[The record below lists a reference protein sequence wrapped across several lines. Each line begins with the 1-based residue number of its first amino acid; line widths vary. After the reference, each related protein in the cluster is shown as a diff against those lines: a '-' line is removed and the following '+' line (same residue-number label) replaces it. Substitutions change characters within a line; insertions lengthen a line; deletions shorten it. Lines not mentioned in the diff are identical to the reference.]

1 MRNVRRDGMEMLK
14 RMERDHE
21 LSKDDH
27 HFWSEEIQ
35 TMTDEHIKA
44 IDAALAQKEQEILQ
58 V

>member
-1 MRNVRRDGMEMLK
+1 MEMLK

-27 HFWSEEIQ
+27 HLWGEEIQ